1 MYRRGERCLGI
12 VAMAGAAVLA
22 AGSPAMAQPA
32 PADESRTVHA
42 DVDGDGAANAVTVR
56 KVDDTTQVISFALP
70 GESVMTTAPA
80 EYAVLQTPRV
90 TDVDRDGVA
99 EVAVTIVTGANTQT
113 LRLYKYD
120 PEAGVVA
127 IQRGTE
133 PFTLREGGGATA
145 RSGYQCEDT
154 GKGWMLRTVNA
165 RYDDETAKFDGT
177 SSWFIFHDNSTS
189 RWTMAPFSDVPA
201 DDPRLNLDPTT
212 CAP

>member
-1 MYRRGERCLGI
+1 MYRRSGRRLGV

-22 AGSPAMAQPA
+22 AGQPAVAQPA
-32 PADESRTVHA
+32 PAGESETVHA

-56 KVDDTTQVISFALP
+56 KVDETTQVISFALP

-80 EYAVLQTPRV
+80 EYAVLQTPRA

-99 EVAVTIVTGANTQT
+99 EVAVTVATGANTQT
-113 LRLYKYD
+113 FQLFKYD

-127 IQRGTE
+127 IRREGE
-133 PFTLREGGGATA
+133 PFALYEGGGATA
-145 RSGYQCEDT
+145 RSGYRCEDT
-154 GKGWMLRTVNA
+154 GKGWMLRTVDA
-165 RYDDETAKFDGT
+165 RYDDTTAKFDGT
-177 SSWFIFHDNSTS
+177 SSWFVFHGNSTS
-189 RWTMAPFSDVPA
+189 RWTRAPFSDVPA